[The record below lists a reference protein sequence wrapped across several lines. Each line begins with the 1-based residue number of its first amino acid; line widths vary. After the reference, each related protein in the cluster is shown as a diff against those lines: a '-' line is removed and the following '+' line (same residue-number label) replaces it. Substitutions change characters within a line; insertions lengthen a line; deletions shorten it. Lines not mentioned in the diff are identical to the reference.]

1 LLVVVQVVLMLLV
14 ELAHGIQLVDQAEDM
29 EQHMKVPPEVLV
41 DQAVAE
47 LAVATQAKEE
57 CLVIQEH
64 ILHPRE
70 TQEALEVDT
79 ESLDTPAAVAE
90 PTNPVTLQPL

>member
-1 LLVVVQVVLMLLV
+1 MQEINQALALV
-14 ELAHGIQLVDQAEDM
+14 EIVHGIQLVDQAEALEHIM
-29 EQHMKVPPEVLV
+29 RVILGLPV

-47 LAVATQAKEE
+47 VAVATEANQET
-57 CLVIQEH
+57 LVMQEDT
-64 ILHPRE
+64 LHPKE
-70 TQEALEVDT
+70 TQADLEGVA